1 MSSNLLPP
9 GPRGLP
15 IVGSLFDYFRDML
28 GFLLR
33 TAQVYG
39 DIAFFRLGSRP
50 VYLLSHPDSI
60 KDVLVTNHRN
70 FQKSRALQRSKI
82 VLGEGLLTSEGETHL
97 RERRIIQP
105 VFHHKR
111 IKAYAD
117 VMTDFASKIGE
128 NWENGDV
135 VDIHREMMRLTLAI
149 VAKTLF
155 GTEIKSGADDIG
167 KSLTTIVN
175 QFPRMLF
182 PLSEYLDKIPLPST
196 HKFFNALET
205 LDKTVYHL
213 IEEGRKSKEDGDDLL
228 SMLLSAQ
235 DEEGG
240 QGLTDLQVRDEVM
253 TLFLAGQESTANSL
267 VWTWY
272 LISQHPDVEE
282 KLHNELDSHLGGR
295 LPTVEDFNR
304 LTFTRK
310 VFSESL
316 RLYPPAWTVVR
327 RAIEDYQVDGYVVPS
342 GSDIYMSQYVVHHDP
357 RLFPDPFKFDPE
369 RWNQDQGSSLPQF
382 AYFPFGGGPRR
393 CIGESFAWMEGMML
407 IATIASKWEM
417 HLVPGQ
423 TIVPKPLI
431 TIRPKYGMKM
441 IMERRNT

>member
-1 MSSNLLPP
+1 MSMNSLPP
-9 GPRGLP
+9 GPKGLP
-15 IVGSLFDYFRDML
+15 LVGSLFDYFRDML
-28 GFLLR
+28 GFLRR
-33 TAQVYG
+33 TAQGYG
-39 DIAFFRLGSRP
+39 DIAFFKLGSRQ
-50 VYLLSHPDSI
+50 VYLLSHPDFI
-60 KDVLVTNHRN
+60 KDVLVTNNRN

-111 IKAYAD
+111 IKTYAD
-117 VMTDFASKIGE
+117 VMTDFASRIGE
-128 NWENGDV
+128 HWENGEV
-135 VDIHREMMRLTLAI
+135 VDIHKEMMRLTLAI
-149 VAKTLF
+149 VTKTLF
-155 GTEIKSGADDIG
+155 GANVKSGEDEIARC
-167 KSLTTIVN
+167 LTTVVN

-182 PLSEYLDKIPLPST
+182 PLSEYLDRLPIPGVR
-196 HKFFNALET
+196 KFQNAMET
-205 LDKTVYHL
+205 LDKIVYSL
-213 IEEGRKSKEDGDDLL
+213 IEERRGRSDEGEDLL

-235 DEEGG
+235 DEECGE
-240 QGLTDLQVRDEVM
+240 GLTDSQVRDEAM
-253 TLFLAGQESTANSL
+253 TLFLAGQESTSNSL

-272 LISQHPDVEE
+272 LISRYPDIE
-282 KLHNELDSHLGGR
+282 KRLHDELDSQLGGR
-295 LPTVEDFNR
+295 LPNVED
-304 LTFTRK
+304 LIKLPYTRK

-357 RLFPDPFKFDPE
+357 RFFSDPFRFDPE
-369 RWNQDQGSSLPQF
+369 RWNQDKCSSLPQF

-407 IATIASKWEM
+407 MATIASKWKM
-417 HLVPGQ
+417 RLVPGQ

-441 IMERRNT
+441 IMERR